1 MKKKTYKKIM
11 RLLLVLFSLVLLLLL
26 CYILFPTKEKNE
38 NIEPVIKKGLEDK
51 EIVLENEN
59 YKINIDYP
67 LYNVENIDKVI
78 DEYLDLR
85 INEITESELINS
97 LNIDYEIFKIDEFD
111 YLVFDIQSSLD
122 ENLKYKTFLINKKD
136 VVSYENVIDI
146 EKVKEKVINYLDV
159 KYSESLVGNINNL
172 DFNYVNYLF
181 NNEGVKLY
189 FNEVKTSSIS
199 YVPNV
204 FISKEN
210 LKNILKYEYDIN
222 KEYVFKEV
230 VKDKLMALTFDD
242 GPSDATGD
250 ILDVLK
256 SYDAHATFFA
266 LGNRM
271 KTYKVTLQRI
281 VDEGHE
287 VASHTYSHKDLS
299 TLDEKGILN
308 QINTTNVNFNSITG
322 EKIKY
327 VRPPYGSYNSKV
339 LNTVSHPLIMWN
351 IDTKDW
357 DTRDA
362 KKTANTVI
370 KKAFNG
376 GIALMH
382 DLYSSN
388 VEALKIM
395 LPELEAK
402 GYRFVTISEMSE
414 EFGVTL
420 ENGKAY
426 RYIE

>member
-38 NIEPVIKKGLEDK
+38 NIEPAIKKGLEDK

-122 ENLKYKTFLINKKD
+122 ENLKYKTFLINEKD

-159 KYSESLVGNINNL
+159 KYSESLVENINNL

-242 GPSDATGD
+242 GPSDVTGN

-382 DLYSSN
+382 DLYFSN

-414 EFGVTL
+414 VFGVTL

>member
-26 CYILFPTKEKNE
+26 CYILFPKKEKNG

-122 ENLKYKTFLINKKD
+122 ENLKYKTFLINEKD

-181 NNEGVKLY
+181 NNEGVKIY

-222 KEYVFKEV
+222 KEYVFKEG

>member
-1 MKKKTYKKIM
+1 
-11 RLLLVLFSLVLLLLL
+11 
-26 CYILFPTKEKNE
+26 
-38 NIEPVIKKGLEDK
+38 
-51 EIVLENEN
+51 
-59 YKINIDYP
+59 
-67 LYNVENIDKVI
+67 
-78 DEYLDLR
+78 
-85 INEITESELINS
+85 
-97 LNIDYEIFKIDEFD
+97 
-111 YLVFDIQSSLD
+111 
-122 ENLKYKTFLINKKD
+122 
-136 VVSYENVIDI
+136 
-146 EKVKEKVINYLDV
+146 
-159 KYSESLVGNINNL
+159 
-172 DFNYVNYLF
+172 
-181 NNEGVKLY
+181 
-189 FNEVKTSSIS
+189 
-199 YVPNV
+199 
-204 FISKEN
+204 
-210 LKNILKYEYDIN
+210 
-222 KEYVFKEV
+222 
-230 VKDKLMALTFDD
+230 MALTFDD
-242 GPSDATGD
+242 GSSDVTGN

-271 KTYKVTLQRI
+271 KTYKLTLQRI

-382 DLYSSN
+382 DLYFSN

-414 EFGVTL
+414 VFGVTL

>member
-242 GPSDATGD
+242 GPSDATGN

>member
-1 MKKKTYKKIM
+1 MRKRTFKKLKRNLIILFSVTFVILAFCLLLSPKENDKKTQN
-11 RLLLVLFSLVLLLLL
+11 
-26 CYILFPTKEKNE
+26 T
-38 NIEPVIKKGLEDK
+38 IKKGLEDK
-51 EIVLENEN
+51 EIVLETEN
-59 YKINIDYP
+59 YTINIDYP
-67 LYNVENIDKVI
+67 LYNVEDIDKVI
-78 DEYLDLR
+78 DQYLDER
-85 INEITESELINS
+85 INDITKSELVNS
-97 LNIDYEIFKIDEFD
+97 LNIDYEIFKVDKFD

-122 ENLKYKTFLINKKD
+122 ENLKYKTFLIDGN
-136 VVSYENVIDI
+136 NVISYDYVLDV
-146 EKVKEKVINYLDV
+146 EKAKEKIINYLDI
-159 KYSESLVGNINNL
+159 KYSKDLVDSISKM
-172 DFNYVNYLF
+172 DFNHVNYLV
-181 NNEGVKLY
+181 NNEGIKVY
-189 FNEVKTSSIS
+189 FNEVKTSKIS

-204 FISKEN
+204 FISKDN
-210 LKNILKYEYDIN
+210 LKNILKVEYDIN

-230 VKDKLMALTFDD
+230 VKDKLIALTFDD
-242 GPSDATGD
+242 GPSDVTGD

-299 TLDEKGILN
+299 TLDEKSILN

-322 EKIKY
+322 KKIKY

-388 VEALKIM
+388 IEALKIM

-402 GYRFVTISEMSE
+402 GYKFVTISEMSE
-414 EFGVTL
+414 GFGVTL

>member
-78 DEYLDLR
+78 DEYLDLK

-122 ENLKYKTFLINKKD
+122 ENLKYKTFLINEKD

-181 NNEGVKLY
+181 NNEGVKIY

-242 GPSDATGD
+242 GPSDVTGN

-271 KTYKVTLQRI
+271 KTYKLTLQRI

-382 DLYSSN
+382 DLYFSN

-414 EFGVTL
+414 VFGVTL

>member
-242 GPSDATGD
+242 GPSDVTGN

>member
-122 ENLKYKTFLINKKD
+122 ENLKYKTFLINEKD

-146 EKVKEKVINYLDV
+146 EKTKEKVINYLDV

-242 GPSDATGD
+242 GPSDVTGN

-414 EFGVTL
+414 VFGVTL

>member
-78 DEYLDLR
+78 DEYLDLK

-122 ENLKYKTFLINKKD
+122 ENLKYKTFLINEKD

-189 FNEVKTSSIS
+189 FNEVKTSGIS

-242 GPSDATGD
+242 GPSDATGN

>member
-11 RLLLVLFSLVLLLLL
+11 RFLLVLFSLVLLLLL

-122 ENLKYKTFLINKKD
+122 ENLKYKTFLINEKD

-159 KYSESLVGNINNL
+159 KYSESLVENINNL

-181 NNEGVKLY
+181 NNEGVKIY

-242 GPSDATGD
+242 GPSDVTGN

>member
-38 NIEPVIKKGLEDK
+38 NIEPAIKKGLEDK

-122 ENLKYKTFLINKKD
+122 ENLKYKTFLINEKD

-159 KYSESLVGNINNL
+159 KYSESLVENINNL

-181 NNEGVKLY
+181 NNEGVKIY

-242 GPSDATGD
+242 GPSDVTGN

-414 EFGVTL
+414 VFGVTL

>member
-38 NIEPVIKKGLEDK
+38 NIEPAIKKGLEDK

-122 ENLKYKTFLINKKD
+122 ENLKYKTFLINEKD

-256 SYDAHATFFA
+256 SYGAHATFFA

-414 EFGVTL
+414 VFGVTL